1 MSNDNIEEE
10 ERIANEQYA
19 QATEIIRGTIR
30 ELPELRERTVSLDR
44 TATVADALNLMVE
57 HRTGAVLIME

>member
-1 MSNDNIEEE
+1 MSSDGIEEE
-10 ERIANEQYA
+10 ERIANEQHA

-57 HRTGAVLIME
+57 HRTGA